1 MPALG
6 YYLGIAFGL
15 GLLIYGVIQLWR
27 RREAAILAGLGAAA
41 LAYAAARVAGTPY
54 TAAKAIEIA
63 APLVALAILLP
74 LLCRAASVLHPGRQ
88 SSRTEPRDGCGRCVA
103 AALFVAAA
111 GVCSLLALANAP
123 VGPTSYSSK
132 LSEYR
137 KLVGE
142 GPTLVYASPQLLE
155 DEHGAPFLAWELRGG
170 RVCIRST
177 DEPEAP
183 AAGVRFVIRDEDG
196 LDPDEG
202 PEAAPR
208 QEPLPADRRT
218 AGAAGTRSLSAP
230 TGGRAPNGSA
240 LHVPLPGMEAATEKT
255 TFTLPDG
262 KPLELPA
269 GATGA
274 DAAAAIGPGLAK
286 AALAIKVD
294 GELRD
299 LSAPLP
305 AGGGEVAILT
315 DRDPEALELI
325 RHDAAH
331 VMAEAVVDLYPGTK
345 VTIGPPIEYG
355 FYYDFEFP
363 PGTKITEED
372 LPKIEQAM
380 LDHIGADEEFSR
392 RDIPAAEAIELFRG
406 QDQGFKV
413 ELIED
418 LVRDEGVETVSLY
431 RNGPFEDL
439 CRGPHGPSTGRIKA
453 IKLSSAAGA
462 YWRGDEKRES
472 LTRIYGTAFFS
483 KKDLEQHLE
492 RIEQAKERD
501 HRRLGPQLGLFMLRK
516 EAPGMP
522 FWLPNGTTLLR
533 TIETEVRDQLRKRGY
548 QEIATPQVMDE
559 ALWHRSG
566 HWDNYKDDMYFMEDD
581 DRRYALR
588 PMNCPGACLVYSAD
602 RHSYRELP
610 LRLAEFGRVSRNERE
625 GVLHG
630 LLRVRAFT
638 QDDAHVYCTEE
649 QIGDEVASICEAID
663 ELYGRFGFTDVH
675 VELSTRPEKSMGSEE
690 QWAKAEAALAE
701 ALDSQGREYT
711 LNPGDGAFYGP
722 KIDFHVTDALG
733 RSWQCG
739 TCQLDFQMPERFEL
753 YYTGADDAA
762 HRPVMIHRALLG
774 SMERFAGIL
783 IEHYAG
789 RFPTWLAPVQAIVLP
804 ISDRHNDYARRAFE
818 QLRELGVRVA
828 VDDRSESVGKKIRD
842 AATIGRYPY
851 MLVVG
856 DREEENGAVSVRSH
870 ADGDLGEM
878 VAGRFRRPRRGR
890 DRAALSGRLGHPPFC
905 LYTAP
910 NLIAGTKNH
919 RRS

>member
-1 MPALG
+1 
-6 YYLGIAFGL
+6 
-15 GLLIYGVIQLWR
+15 
-27 RREAAILAGLGAAA
+27 
-41 LAYAAARVAGTPY
+41 
-54 TAAKAIEIA
+54 
-63 APLVALAILLP
+63 
-74 LLCRAASVLHPGRQ
+74 
-88 SSRTEPRDGCGRCVA
+88 
-103 AALFVAAA
+103 
-111 GVCSLLALANAP
+111 
-123 VGPTSYSSK
+123 
-132 LSEYR
+132 
-137 KLVGE
+137 
-142 GPTLVYASPQLLE
+142 
-155 DEHGAPFLAWELRGG
+155 
-170 RVCIRST
+170 
-177 DEPEAP
+177 
-183 AAGVRFVIRDEDG
+183 
-196 LDPDEG
+196 
-202 PEAAPR
+202 
-208 QEPLPADRRT
+208 
-218 AGAAGTRSLSAP
+218 
-230 TGGRAPNGSA
+230 
-240 LHVPLPGMEAATEKT
+240 MEAATEKT
-255 TFTLPDG
+255 TVTLPDG

-345 VTIGPPIEYG
+345 VTIGPPIESG

-363 PGTKITEED
+363 PGTRITEED

-380 LDHIGADEEFSR
+380 LDHIGADEAFSR
-392 RDIPAAEAIELFRG
+392 RDVPAAEAVELFRS

-453 IKLSSAAGA
+453 IKLSSVAGA

-483 KKDLEQHLE
+483 KKDLEAHLE

-675 VELSTRPEKSMGSEE
+675 VELSTRPEKSMGTEE

-804 ISDRHNDYARRAFE
+804 ISDRHNDYARRAYE

-828 VDDRSESVGKKIRD
+828 VDDRSESVGRKIRD
-842 AATIGRYPY
+842 AETVGRYPY

-878 VAGRFRRPRRGR
+878 ALADF
-890 DRAALSGRLGHPPFC
+890 AARVGAEVEAR
-905 LYTAP
+905 
-910 NLIAGTKNH
+910 
-919 RRS
+919 

>member
-1 MPALG
+1 
-6 YYLGIAFGL
+6 
-15 GLLIYGVIQLWR
+15 
-27 RREAAILAGLGAAA
+27 
-41 LAYAAARVAGTPY
+41 
-54 TAAKAIEIA
+54 
-63 APLVALAILLP
+63 
-74 LLCRAASVLHPGRQ
+74 
-88 SSRTEPRDGCGRCVA
+88 
-103 AALFVAAA
+103 
-111 GVCSLLALANAP
+111 
-123 VGPTSYSSK
+123 
-132 LSEYR
+132 
-137 KLVGE
+137 
-142 GPTLVYASPQLLE
+142 
-155 DEHGAPFLAWELRGG
+155 
-170 RVCIRST
+170 
-177 DEPEAP
+177 
-183 AAGVRFVIRDEDG
+183 
-196 LDPDEG
+196 
-202 PEAAPR
+202 
-208 QEPLPADRRT
+208 
-218 AGAAGTRSLSAP
+218 
-230 TGGRAPNGSA
+230 
-240 LHVPLPGMEAATEKT
+240 MEAATEKT

-299 LSAPLP
+299 LAAPLP
-305 AGGGEVAILT
+305 AEGGEVAILT
-315 DRDPEALELI
+315 DRDPKALELI

-345 VTIGPPIEYG
+345 VTIGPPIENG

-363 PGTKITEED
+363 ADTRITEDD
-372 LPKIEQAM
+372 LPKIEAAM
-380 LDHIGADEEFSR
+380 LEHIGADEQFSR
-392 RDIPAAEAIELFRG
+392 RDVPVAEAIEIFKA

-453 IKLSSAAGA
+453 IKLSSVAGA
-462 YWRGDEKRES
+462 YWRGDEQRES

-483 KKDLEQHLE
+483 KKDLEEHLE
-492 RIEQAKERD
+492 RLEQAKERD

-533 TIETEVRDQLRKRGY
+533 SIEVEVRDQLRKRGY
-548 QEIATPQVMDE
+548 QEIATPQVLDE
-559 ALWHRSG
+559 SLWHRSG

-663 ELYGRFGFTDVH
+663 ELYSRFGFDDVH

-722 KIDFHVTDALG
+722 KIDFHITDALG

-753 YYTGADDAA
+753 YYTGADDSA

-804 ISDRHNDYARRAFE
+804 ISDRHNEYGSRAYE
-818 QLRELGVRVA
+818 QLRDLGVRVA
-828 VDDRSESVGKKIRD
+828 IDDRSESVGKKIRD
-842 AATIGRYPY
+842 ASTIGLYPY

-856 DREEENGAVSVRSH
+856 DREAENGAVSARSR
-870 ADGDLGEM
+870 AEGDLGEM
-878 VAGRFRRPRRGR
+878 SLADF
-890 DRAALSGRLGHPPFC
+890 AARVEAETEQRKS
-905 LYTAP
+905 
-910 NLIAGTKNH
+910 
-919 RRS
+919 S

>member
-1 MPALG
+1 M
-6 YYLGIAFGL
+6 
-15 GLLIYGVIQLWR
+15 
-27 RREAAILAGLGAAA
+27 
-41 LAYAAARVAGTPY
+41 
-54 TAAKAIEIA
+54 
-63 APLVALAILLP
+63 AP
-74 LLCRAASVLHPGRQ
+74 
-88 SSRTEPRDGCGRCVA
+88 
-103 AALFVAAA
+103 
-111 GVCSLLALANAP
+111 
-123 VGPTSYSSK
+123 
-132 LSEYR
+132 
-137 KLVGE
+137 
-142 GPTLVYASPQLLE
+142 
-155 DEHGAPFLAWELRGG
+155 
-170 RVCIRST
+170 
-177 DEPEAP
+177 
-183 AAGVRFVIRDEDG
+183 
-196 LDPDEG
+196 
-202 PEAAPR
+202 
-208 QEPLPADRRT
+208 
-218 AGAAGTRSLSAP
+218 
-230 TGGRAPNGSA
+230 
-240 LHVPLPGMEAATEKT
+240 MEAATT
-255 TFTLPDG
+255 IQLTLPDG

-286 AALAIKVD
+286 AALAIKVG

-305 AGGGEVAILT
+305 AEGGEVAIIT
-315 DRDPEALELI
+315 DRSPEALELI

-331 VMAEAVVDLYPGTK
+331 VMAEAVMDLYPGTK
-345 VTIGPPIEYG
+345 VTIGPPIESG

-363 PGTKITEED
+363 PDTRITEED
-372 LPKIEQAM
+372 LPKIEKAM
-380 LDHIGADEEFSR
+380 SDHIAADEEFSR
-392 RDIPAAEAIELFRG
+392 RDVPVAEAIEIFRG

-418 LVRDEGVETVSLY
+418 LVRDQGVETVSLY

-453 IKLSSAAGA
+453 IKLSSVAGA
-462 YWRGDEKRES
+462 YWRGDEQRES

-483 KKDLEQHLE
+483 KAALEEHLE
-492 RIEQAKERD
+492 KIEQAKERD

-522 FWLPNGTTLLR
+522 FWLPNGTTLLHS
-533 TIETEVRDQLRKRGY
+533 IEAEVREQLRRRGY
-548 QEIATPQVMDE
+548 QEIATPQVLDE
-559 ALWHRSG
+559 ELWHRSG
-566 HWDNYKDDMYFMEDD
+566 HWDNYKDDMYFMDD
-581 DRRYALR
+581 GERRYALR
-588 PMNCPGACLVYSAD
+588 PMNCPGACLVYGSD

-649 QIGDEVASICEAID
+649 QIGEEVASICEAID
-663 ELYGRFGFTDVH
+663 ELYARFGFEDVK

-690 QWAKAEAALAE
+690 QWTKAEAALAE
-701 ALDSQGREYT
+701 ALASQGREYE

-739 TCQLDFQMPERFEL
+739 TCQLDFQMPERFDL
-753 YYTGADDAA
+753 SYTGADDAP

-804 ISDRHNDYARRAFE
+804 ISDRHNSYGLRAME
-818 QLRELGVRVA
+818 ELREAGVRVA
-828 VDDRSESVGKKIRD
+828 LDDRSESIGKKIRD
-842 AATIGRYPY
+842 ATTVGRYPY

-856 DREEENGAVSVRSH
+856 DREEEAGSVAVRSH

-878 VAGRFRRPRRGR
+878 SLGDFAARIADEVAKG
-890 DRAALSGRLGHPPFC
+890 
-905 LYTAP
+905 
-910 NLIAGTKNH
+910 
-919 RRS
+919 

>member
-1 MPALG
+1 
-6 YYLGIAFGL
+6 
-15 GLLIYGVIQLWR
+15 
-27 RREAAILAGLGAAA
+27 
-41 LAYAAARVAGTPY
+41 
-54 TAAKAIEIA
+54 
-63 APLVALAILLP
+63 
-74 LLCRAASVLHPGRQ
+74 
-88 SSRTEPRDGCGRCVA
+88 
-103 AALFVAAA
+103 
-111 GVCSLLALANAP
+111 
-123 VGPTSYSSK
+123 
-132 LSEYR
+132 
-137 KLVGE
+137 
-142 GPTLVYASPQLLE
+142 
-155 DEHGAPFLAWELRGG
+155 
-170 RVCIRST
+170 
-177 DEPEAP
+177 
-183 AAGVRFVIRDEDG
+183 
-196 LDPDEG
+196 
-202 PEAAPR
+202 
-208 QEPLPADRRT
+208 
-218 AGAAGTRSLSAP
+218 
-230 TGGRAPNGSA
+230 
-240 LHVPLPGMEAATEKT
+240 MEAATEKT
-255 TFTLPDG
+255 TYTLPDG

-299 LSAPLP
+299 LAAPLP

-315 DRDPEALELI
+315 DRDPDALELI

-331 VMAEAVVDLYPGTK
+331 VMAEAVMDLYPGTK
-345 VTIGPPIEYG
+345 VTIGPPIETG

-363 PGTKITEED
+363 PGTRITDED
-372 LPKIEQAM
+372 LPKIEGAM
-380 LDHIGADEEFSR
+380 RRHINADEEFAR
-392 RDIPAAEAIELFRG
+392 RDVPVAEAIEIFKARD
-406 QDQGFKV
+406 QDFKV

-453 IKLSSAAGA
+453 IKLSSVAGA
-462 YWRGDEKRES
+462 YWRGDENRES

-483 KKDLEQHLE
+483 KKDLEEHLE
-492 RIEQAKERD
+492 RLEQAKERD

-533 TIETEVRDQLRKRGY
+533 SIEAEVRDQLRKRGY
-548 QEIATPQVMDE
+548 QEIATPQVMDVD
-559 ALWHRSG
+559 LWHRSG

-581 DRRYALR
+581 DRGYALR
-588 PMNCPGACLVYSAD
+588 PMNCPGACLVYSSD

-649 QIGDEVASICEAID
+649 QIGAEVASICEAID
-663 ELYGRFGFTDVH
+663 ELYARFGFEDVH

-690 QWAKAEAALAE
+690 QWNKAEAALAE

-722 KIDFHVTDALG
+722 KIDFHITDALG

-739 TCQLDFQMPERFEL
+739 TCQLDFQMPERFDL

-804 ISDRHNDYARRAFE
+804 ISDRHNSYGHRAFE
-818 QLRELGVRVA
+818 RLRELGVRVA
-828 VDDRSESVGKKIRD
+828 VDDRSESIGKKIRD
-842 AATIGRYPY
+842 ASTIGFYPY

-856 DREEENGAVSVRSH
+856 DREEEEGAVAVRSREE
-870 ADGDLGEM
+870 GDLGAMPIAEFAER
-878 VAGRFRRPRRGR
+878 V
-890 DRAALSGRLGHPPFC
+890 RAETGAR
-905 LYTAP
+905 
-910 NLIAGTKNH
+910 
-919 RRS
+919 